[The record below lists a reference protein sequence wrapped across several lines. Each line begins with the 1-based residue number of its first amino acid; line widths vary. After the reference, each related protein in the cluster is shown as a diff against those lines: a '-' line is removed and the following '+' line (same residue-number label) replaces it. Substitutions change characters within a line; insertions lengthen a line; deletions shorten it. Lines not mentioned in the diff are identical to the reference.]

1 MSDAPTLDLPLPPR
15 LSPHRAEAEARHR
28 QWLDTHAMLGSRL
41 SPSGY
46 ARWDVPG
53 LASLSYPDCGPD
65 ELALATDL
73 MGFYFLFDDQ
83 FDGPLGRRPA
93 DVAAICD
100 ELTGVLHGRHPTPG
114 RSPCTSAFEDL
125 WERITDGMSDRWRAR
140 ATYNWEW
147 YLASHPAEAAGRLG
161 GQPPDRE
168 GYLILR
174 RGTAAMETVLDM
186 VERVGRFEVTPAAF
200 HCPHLRQL
208 RQLAADIP
216 SLSNDVRSY
225 QQEASRGDVNNLVM
239 IVQRERD
246 CSLAEAGSAV
256 LAEAQQMVQRFTQ
269 LADEL
274 PRTYR
279 ELELGPDESQLAQR
293 YADGLAAWLTGYLDW
308 EARTGRYRVA

>member
-1 MSDAPTLDLPLPPR
+1 MSDAVTLQLPVPPR
-15 LSPHRAEAEARHR
+15 FTPHRDNAETWHHH
-28 QWLDTHAMLGSRL
+28 WLATHEMLGSRL
-41 SPSGY
+41 DRAGY

-53 LASLSYPDCGPD
+53 LASLSYPDCGSR

-83 FDGPLGRRPA
+83 FDGELGRHPA
-93 DVAAICD
+93 QVAAICD
-100 ELTGVLHGRHPTPG
+100 ELTGVLHGRRPANPV
-114 RSPCTSAFEDL
+114 SPCTRAFEDL
-125 WERITDGMSDRWRAR
+125 WRRITDGMSDRWRAR

-147 YLASHPAEAAGRLG
+147 YFASHPAEAAGRLG

-186 VERVGRFEVTPAAF
+186 VERVGRYEVAPAAF
-200 HCPHLRQL
+200 HCPQLRQL

-216 SLSNDVRSY
+216 SLTNDVRSY
-225 QQEASRGDVNNLVM
+225 PQEAPRGDVNNLVM

-246 CSLAEAGSAV
+246 CTLSEAGAAV
-256 LAEAQQMVQRFTQ
+256 LAEAQLMARRYTRI
-269 LADEL
+269 LEEL

-279 ELELGPDESQLAQR
+279 ELELGPDDRRIAQR
-293 YADGLAAWLTGYLDW
+293 YADGLTAWLTGYLDW
-308 EARTGRYRVA
+308 EASTGRYRTA